1 MVFEAGKSQGIM
13 LDTRMF
19 PPEYRGKYPH
29 MFPLDIAVW
38 ERFLDKLGDQYLGFY
53 YDITCGKPCTV
64 GDALPDEYKRDA
76 EILSRLR
83 IDVVGEKERGTDLI
97 EVKPKANMSAIGQ
110 LLTYKECYISDYVP
124 EKPVSMILVCGQID
138 QNFEPALE
146 RAGITYIVV

>member
-1 MVFEAGKSQGIM
+1 M

-38 ERFLDKLGDQYLGFY
+38 ERFLDKLGDQYLGFH
-53 YDITCGKPCTV
+53 YDITCGKPTTA
-64 GDALPDEYKRDA
+64 GDHLPDEYKRDA

-83 IDVVGEKERGTDLI
+83 IDVVGVKDSEINII
-97 EVKPKANMSAIGQ
+97 EVKPKANASAIGQ
-110 LLTYKECYISDYVP
+110 LLTYKECYTSDYSP
-124 EKPVSMILVCGQID
+124 GKPVAMLLVCGQID

-146 RAGITYIVV
+146 RAGISYLIV